1 MPHSGATKHYTR
13 RLNSNGGDVAPAIC
27 ATICKGV
34 QRQLDN
40 AGSYVLDFYR
50 EKNSKGLSP
59 LESLNQSVV
68 QCMTS
73 NQETRTKEQGD
84 SNGSKSRRNS

>member
-40 AGSYVLDFYR
+40 AGGYVLDFYK
-50 EKNSKGLSP
+50 EKPSEILSS
-59 LESLNQSVV
+59 LERLNQNVV

-84 SNGSKSRRNS
+84 INGSKSRRNS

>member
-40 AGSYVLDFYR
+40 AGGYVLDFYK
-50 EKNSKGLSP
+50 EKPSEILSS
-59 LESLNQSVV
+59 LESLNQNVV

-84 SNGSKSRRNS
+84 INGSKSRRNS

>member
-40 AGSYVLDFYR
+40 AGSYVLDFYM
-50 EKNSKGLSP
+50 EKPSGNLSP
-59 LESLNQSVV
+59 LESLNQNVV

-73 NQETRTKEQGD
+73 NQETRTTEQGD